1 MLTSAKGLGGGFPVG
16 AMMVKEEY
24 AALGPGNHGSTFG
37 GNPLAMAAVKAVLGV
52 INDPAFLEE
61 VRFKGTVLKNA
72 LIKLA
77 EAVPGA
83 EVRGEGL
90 LLGLDLGDTDLA
102 REVFEY
108 CLDRRSSRQSGGR
121 NDDPHGAAAHRQQN
135 GGASGARYLSRRRL
149 RIDRGERTRGGGSM
163 SVVIPDL
170 QNPPPPPSPL
180 SGRDCLTLAEFSP
193 EEISLILDEAIRIK
207 ALEKGRIPYRPLR
220 GRTLAMV
227 FQKPSNRTRVS
238 FEVGMYQLGGHA
250 LHLSPEE
257 IQIGKRE
264 TPSDTGRV
272 LARYIDAIMVR
283 TFDHGDLEE
292 LAGAADVPVVNG
304 LSDAHH
310 PCQALADLMTV
321 REELG
326 ALEGTE
332 IAYVGD
338 GNNVAH
344 SLAIACALT
353 GTRLTIA
360 HPEGHGPDAEIVDLA
375 DSLGAAPRLTG
386 DPAEA
391 VRGAGV
397 VYTDVWA
404 SMGQEAEAKERKQ
417 EFAPYQVDEGLMDLA
432 AEDAI
437 FLHCLPAHRG
447 EEVTAEVIDGPRSRV
462 FDQAENRL
470 HAQKALLYLLMG

>member
-1 MLTSAKGLGGGFPVG
+1 
-16 AMMVKEEY
+16 
-24 AALGPGNHGSTFG
+24 
-37 GNPLAMAAVKAVLGV
+37 
-52 INDPAFLEE
+52 
-61 VRFKGTVLKNA
+61 
-72 LIKLA
+72 
-77 EAVPGA
+77 
-83 EVRGEGL
+83 
-90 LLGLDLGDTDLA
+90 
-102 REVFEY
+102 
-108 CLDRRSSRQSGGR
+108 
-121 NDDPHGAAAHRQQN
+121 
-135 GGASGARYLSRRRL
+135 
-149 RIDRGERTRGGGSM
+149 M

-170 QNPPPPPSPL
+170 QNSPPPPSPL
-180 SGRDCLTLAEFSP
+180 SGRDCLTLAEFSS
-193 EEISLILDEAIRIK
+193 EDIALILDEAIRIK
-207 ALEKGRIPYRPLR
+207 ALQKSRIPYRPLR

-321 REELG
+321 REEFGL
-326 ALEGTE
+326 LEGVK
-332 IAYVGD
+332 ISYVGD

-344 SLAIACALT
+344 SLAIACALS
-353 GTRLTIA
+353 GAEFTIA
-360 HPEGHGPDAEIVDLA
+360 HPEGHGPEGEILELA
-375 DSLGAAPRLTG
+375 ASLGAAPHLTD
-386 DPAEA
+386 DPREA
-391 VRGAGV
+391 VSDARV

-404 SMGQEAEAKERKQ
+404 SMGQESEAEARKKM
-417 EFAPYQVDEGLMDLA
+417 FAPYQVDEGLMELA

-447 EEVTAEVIDGPRSRV
+447 EEVTAGVIDGPKSRV

-470 HAQKALLYLLMG
+470 HAQKALLHLLMG